1 MQSTP
6 PRLVR
11 MAASPESAAE
21 PDPQQVPLAIPPLP
35 NHVGDLPK
43 PLTYIDGRSTTYK
56 VLDEITR
63 IPPSNPGK
71 ALYLHLLQFAD
82 DGRKEMRLCY
92 FMIAHRRRM
101 KGKWVF
107 GQFAPM
113 IGEEDFCYLISEAR
127 KRGWIS

>member
-1 MQSTP
+1 MTP
-6 PRLVR
+6 
-11 MAASPESAAE
+11 SPEPAAE
-21 PDPQQVPLAIPPLP
+21 PDPQQVPPAIPQPP
-35 NHVGDLPK
+35 NHVGDPPK
-43 PLTYIDGRSTTYK
+43 ALTYIDGRMTTYK

-71 ALYLHLLQFAD
+71 ALYLQLLQFAD

-92 FMIAHRRRM
+92 FMIAHRPRM
-101 KGKWVF
+101 RGKWVF

-113 IGEEDFCYLISEAR
+113 IREEDFSYLIAEAR